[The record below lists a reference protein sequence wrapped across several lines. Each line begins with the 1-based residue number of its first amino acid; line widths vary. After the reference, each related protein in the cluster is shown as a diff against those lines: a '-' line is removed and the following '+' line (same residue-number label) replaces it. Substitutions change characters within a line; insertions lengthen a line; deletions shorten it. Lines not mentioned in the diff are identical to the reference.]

1 MIGIAADYNTDLWK
15 DQALVELNKAV
26 LHSYKKQGVSIV
38 DHHTAASQ
46 FKRFEEQEEEAGR
59 KLTGDWTWLIP
70 PISPAATHIFHRS
83 YDTQSLSRTI
93 FIKISLMSKQ

>member
-1 MIGIAADYNTDLWK
+1 MGIAADFNTDLWK

-26 LHSYKKQGVSIV
+26 LYSYKKHGVSIV

-70 PISPAATHIFHRS
+70 PISPASTHIFTVAMTTRS
-83 YDTQSLSRTI
+83 SNRITS
-93 FIKISLMSKQ
+93 IKISLINK